1 MDDSG
6 IGGWSNML
14 CARFLVAS
22 EQIAG
27 SGPVAAALRS
37 AGHLTE
43 SEEEEGDEEE
53 RRRAPRRYTGIS
65 MLVQNCLYT
74 QHAMNGY
81 PVFPWLMMCHGL
93 WHKDRYLPF

>member
-6 IGGWSNML
+6 IGGGSNML

-22 EQIAG
+22 EQIVG

-53 RRRAPRRYTGIS
+53 RSSTEEEGAEEVYGDINASTELSVYSTCYERLPCIS
-65 MLVQNCLYT
+65 MASDV
-74 QHAMNGY
+74 
-81 PVFPWLMMCHGL
+81 PWTMA
-93 WHKDRYLPF
+93 